1 MKARR
6 KSAVIAITL
15 NLFPSPVR
23 LEMEAATSLRYPL
36 QSSIT
41 TKPSIGRTLASH
53 RSEPYFAYNE
63 NPLSHSNLES
73 RFAFRKELNNRVK
86 VRMMKTK
93 CDCRGWWEQSHFGRQ
108 WMHDLEIFFEDESL
122 HGTGVDIIGAFQ
134 IRGLVSPD
142 GTVKILKQYLG
153 AHSVTYI
160 GTSDGE
166 GTMSGGWNIDSHI
179 GGRWSINYR
188 ATEND
193 CDAIEE
199 IRGKNP
205 Q

>member
-6 KSAVIAITL
+6 KSAVTAITL
-15 NLFPSPVR
+15 SLFPSPVR

-36 QSSIT
+36 QSSVT
-41 TKPSIGRTLASH
+41 TKPSIGRTLASP
-53 RSEPYFAYNE
+53 RSEQYFVYNE

-73 RFAFRKELNNRVK
+73 RFAFRKELNNRVN

-93 CDCRGWWEQSHFGRQ
+93 CECRGWWEQSNFGRQ
-108 WMHDLEIFFEDESL
+108 WMQDLEIIFEDENF
-122 HGTGVDIIGAFQ
+122 HGTGFDIIGPFQ
-134 IRGLVSPD
+134 IQGLVSPD
-142 GTVKILKQYLG
+142 GTVAIHKQYLG

-166 GTMSGGWNIDSHI
+166 GTMSGRWNIDSHI
-179 GGRWSINYR
+179 GGRWSTNYR
-188 ATEND
+188 ATIND
-193 CDAIEE
+193 SDAIEE
-199 IRGKNP
+199 IRGKNL